1 MLLESE
7 FQQQKNDVRVG
18 MRAKVL
24 SAPFC
29 AMAYH
34 YNLVIDRIC
43 RSAQELVWL
52 IRFFSLI
59 FLYRTVK
66 RQIFFISSL
75 TLSTESFQGLV
86 WAWWLIS
93 ETSLHLQI
101 YGQRQG
107 AGVEHCMLLYVFSHP
122 IRRGKTAGTT
132 FALNCLLPVACCQCM
147 PHLAWALSSWA
158 EISIWVRNCF
168 HWLPRPKA
176 PYGASLRPV
185 ILYFSFK

>member
-66 RQIFFISSL
+66 CQIF
-75 TLSTESFQGLV
+75 LSVLSPLVLNPFKDLFEPDDLSPRQVCTCRYMAKDRVQG
-86 WAWWLIS
+86 
-93 ETSLHLQI
+93 
-101 YGQRQG
+101 
-107 AGVEHCMLLYVFSHP
+107 
-122 IRRGKTAGTT
+122 
-132 FALNCLLPVACCQCM
+132 
-147 PHLAWALSSWA
+147 
-158 EISIWVRNCF
+158 
-168 HWLPRPKA
+168 
-176 PYGASLRPV
+176 
-185 ILYFSFK
+185 